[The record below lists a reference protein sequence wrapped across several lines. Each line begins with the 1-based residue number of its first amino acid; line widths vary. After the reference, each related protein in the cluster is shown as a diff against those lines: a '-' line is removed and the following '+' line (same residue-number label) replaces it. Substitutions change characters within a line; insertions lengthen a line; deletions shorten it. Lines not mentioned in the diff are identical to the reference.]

1 MRDENGWSE
10 EKVSKQIIWVSILIP
25 SEPMTG
31 MVVKIW
37 NFGGLPTQPVTAA
50 NHI

>member
-1 MRDENGWSE
+1 
-10 EKVSKQIIWVSILIP
+10 
-25 SEPMTG
+25 MTG